1 MASSWCTTS
10 TKNGHLCQCGYHA
23 LEAPASLENL
33 GSISNNDKFQK
44 IPEGSIILLHA
55 CAHNPTGVDPRPE
68 QWKELSAVVKERKLL
83 CFFDMAYQVS
93 AYRVMH
99 YLESEVL
106 LLSIWEV
113 PRLLGRYSCMLL
125 PWFYFVQY

>member
-1 MASSWCTTS
+1 M
-10 TKNGHLCQCGYHA
+10 
-23 LEAPASLENL
+23 
-33 GSISNNDKFQK
+33 QK

-93 AYRVMH
+93 TYRVICH
-99 YLESEVL
+99 LESEVPCYQFGEFL
-106 LLSIWEV
+106 VLWADAV
-113 PRLLGRYSCMLL
+113 AGYCPGRL
-125 PWFYFVQY
+125 YFVHY

>member
-1 MASSWCTTS
+1 M
-10 TKNGHLCQCGYHA
+10 
-23 LEAPASLENL
+23 
-33 GSISNNDKFQK
+33 QK

-93 AYRVMH
+93 TYRVICH
-99 YLESEVL
+99 LESEVPCYQFGEFL
-106 LLSIWEV
+106 VLWADTVAGYCPGS
-113 PRLLGRYSCMLL
+113 
-125 PWFYFVQY
+125 FYFVQY